1 MWAWA
6 WSLHPTASATSCC
19 LERES
24 KCLSTLILPP
34 MVAEGIPFGD
44 TYNRTHYTHA
54 WHSKDIVAC
63 LHLWRALF
71 SSRAHNTRLDDRKLD
86 VIFSQQ
92 RTWCVLEKKA
102 EWPSTSLSCV
112 ASLLLCCFHCSCQC
126 TLVWRGTYTYMRS
139 NICACI
145 RAVVV
150 TVSVTSCIFLAKPS
164 SLRAP
169 AAFCLRCYCTCK
181 RMSMPVQRAVCWSC
195 EG

>member
-139 NICACI
+139 NKCACSRGGSFSHELDLLAESI
-145 RAVVV
+145 IVAR
-150 TVSVTSCIFLAKPS
+150 SRRFLLEMLP
-164 SLRAP
+164 
-169 AAFCLRCYCTCK
+169 CK